1 MREYRWIFLNVFII
15 GMRHHHYLLINISVR
30 NWSIWKLSSK
40 WLLSWIMQLSIYEFF
55 SQSHT
60 FDKIFNI
67 SILQIINFGVKKT
80 RFKVT
85 ANKFKSKCLDD
96 QRRRHDSRRWGW
108 NFTHTNIN
116 THLQGN
122 AREMCIPYT
131 LKRLS
136 QQNLVQPMRN
146 WERASTKD
154 LRNSLLLAIGSL
166 AHVRIQ

>member
-1 MREYRWIFLNVFII
+1 MNKLEYFINNSNAPPFTIFWSTFRFGIDQFENYLWHNFGVESCSLICMSDFLNP
-15 GMRHHHYLLINISVR
+15 
-30 NWSIWKLSSK
+30 
-40 WLLSWIMQLSIYEFF
+40 
-55 SQSHT
+55 HT

-67 SILQIINFGVKKT
+67 SIMQFWCKKT

-85 ANKFKSKCLDD
+85 TNKFKSKCLDD
-96 QRRRHDSRRWGW
+96 LRRRRASRRWGW
-108 NFTHTNIN
+108 NCTHTNIN

-131 LKRLS
+131 HKRLS